1 MHKNNA
7 RLSTRNGKS
16 NTFVILIISV
26 AVTAS
31 GCTSVEYNPD
41 PYAFDNPLTIDAP
54 KGLAMSEHDLN
65 YFVID
70 CKNKKAQVEFLQSQ
84 KRTIVDIQKSIGNML
99 FNGFQQPL
107 TKRRNWIIN
116 QHLLTLRDRCYSKEY
131 YE

>member
-1 MHKNNA
+1 M
-7 RLSTRNGKS
+7 L
-16 NTFVILIISV
+16 LISA
-26 AVTAS
+26 AVTTS
-31 GCTSVEYNPD
+31 GCMSVDYNPD

-54 KGLAMSEHDLN
+54 KGLAMSEYDLN
-65 YFVID
+65 HFKID
-70 CKNKKAQVEFLQSQ
+70 CKNKKVQVEFLQNQ
-84 KRTIVDIQKSIGNML
+84 RRTIVDIQKSIGNMF

>member
-1 MHKNNA
+1 M
-7 RLSTRNGKS
+7 L
-16 NTFVILIISV
+16 LISA
-26 AVTAS
+26 AVTTS
-31 GCTSVEYNPD
+31 GCMSVDYNPD
-41 PYAFDNPLTIDAP
+41 PYALDNPLTIDAP

-70 CKNKKAQVEFLQSQ
+70 CKNKKAQVEFLQKQ
-84 KRTIVDIQKSIGNML
+84 RRTIVDIQKSIVNMP

-116 QHLLTLRDRCYSKEY
+116 QHLLTLRNQCYSKEY